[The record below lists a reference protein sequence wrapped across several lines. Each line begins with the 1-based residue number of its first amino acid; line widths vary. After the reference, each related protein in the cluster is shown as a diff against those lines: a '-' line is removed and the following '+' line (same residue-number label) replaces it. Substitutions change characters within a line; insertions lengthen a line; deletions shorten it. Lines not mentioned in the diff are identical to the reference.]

1 MFSSRFLWPLSILTF
16 QTSWLLI
23 LLFVVCSLCDVTK
36 VTYTHE
42 TLDVPKMQV
51 SYFLFISR
59 YINFLLISLIMLG
72 KVFFMWNMNTC
83 VNSKG
88 PAMLSIHILKQ
99 SSPNFLRKS
108 LNCLISKAETLNG
121 FFDQVFL
128 VEREQKQIAL
138 NDLWTFYVTGLLKL
152 PFNPI
157 K

>member
-16 QTSWLLI
+16 QTSWILI
-23 LLFVVCSLCDVTK
+23 LLFVVCSLCDVTYAHK
-36 VTYTHE
+36 

-51 SYFLFISR
+51 SYFCFIYR
-59 YINFLLISLIMLG
+59 NINFLLISLIMLG

-83 VNSKG
+83 VNSKE

-128 VEREQKQIAL
+128 VEREQKQKAR